1 MIRPSQIEFVPD
13 SIAQRARR
21 ASPAAWLGL
30 AGSMVVL
37 AVITTDLLD
46 LGQQL
51 LALQIQVSTLRN
63 QTTARQSVPARAS
76 AGTPTNANDSGGSGG
91 SGGVLS
97 AAALKKAN
105 QSIDQLNVP
114 WHALFQAIESAAAN
128 KVAVLTFE
136 PDPRKNILRLTV
148 EGRTIGIVLA
158 FADRLEEQPDVQNI
172 RLLHHETNA
181 QDKNRPVRLQL
192 ELQWLGITP

>member
-76 AGTPTNANDSGGSGG
+76 AGTPTNANDSGG

>member
-63 QTTARQSVPARAS
+63 QTTARQSGPARAS

-148 EGRTIGIVLA
+148 EGRTIGTVLA

-192 ELQWLGITP
+192 ELQWVGIAP

>member
-76 AGTPTNANDSGGSGG
+76 AGNPTNANDSGGSGG

-148 EGRTIGIVLA
+148 EGRTIGTVLA

-181 QDKNRPVRLQL
+181 QDKNRPVRLKL